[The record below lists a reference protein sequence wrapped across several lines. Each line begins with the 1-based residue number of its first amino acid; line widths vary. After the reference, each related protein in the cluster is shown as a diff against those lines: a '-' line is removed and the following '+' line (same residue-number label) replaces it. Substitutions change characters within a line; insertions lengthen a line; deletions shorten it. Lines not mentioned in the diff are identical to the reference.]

1 MVMLNMKNQ
10 ILFAFHKALLQLA
23 KSINFSQPIS
33 KNTKPQFQYRGFA
46 LFKSKSRFNLSLK
59 FASFWLKYAISG
71 LK

>member
-1 MVMLNMKNQ
+1 MLNMKNR
-10 ILFAFHKALLQLA
+10 ILFVFREALLQFI
-23 KSINFSQPIS
+23 KSINFSQPIF
-33 KNTKPQFQYRGFA
+33 KNTKPQSQYCGFD